1 MPQFAIYRNPGR
13 NRDIPFVVQI
23 QSNRLERSV
32 GRVVMPLVRR
42 SGRAPPDHPLTPHLH
57 VEEEDVFANPLEL
70 ATVPATRLGAAF
82 GSSVNTI
89 RARSSGLW
97 ANWPAGRKRRGPSVV
112 VVIFSTR
119 TASPA
124 NQSLTYSANRL

>member
-42 SGRAPPDHPLTPHLH
+42 SGSAPPNHPLTPHLH
-57 VEEEDVFANPLEL
+57 VEGEEVFANPFDL
-70 ATVPATRLGAAF
+70 ATVPTSRLGAIV
-82 GSSVNTI
+82 GVLPEHDQDMII
-89 RARSSGLW
+89 RALDELVSR
-97 ANWPAGRKRRGPSVV
+97 A
-112 VVIFSTR
+112 
-119 TASPA
+119 
-124 NQSLTYSANRL
+124 

>member
-13 NRDIPFVVQI
+13 NRGIPFVVQI

-42 SGRAPPDHPLTPHLH
+42 SGSALPDHPLTPHLH
-57 VEEEDVFANPLEL
+57 VEEEDVFANPLDL

-82 GSSVNTI
+82 GILGKHDQGKII
-89 RARSSGLW
+89 RALGELVSK
-97 ANWPAGRKRRGPSVV
+97 A
-112 VVIFSTR
+112 
-119 TASPA
+119 
-124 NQSLTYSANRL
+124 